1 MSSISTGAALS
12 PSTTPNGQ
20 MANNAFFSML
30 GRSDSFKSDQS
41 QHSQFHTSS
50 PSVSISQDP
59 NYWVNIRKARSI
71 RESILKLKAFLDRVL
86 QAAPSEQR
94 TSDYHKVIA
103 EIRSRERKLMKYIN
117 HYTLNYYDVVS
128 DKQADEIPVKRN
140 EKSLVPEPPTQIE
153 LGTISPPMSPA
164 TMVSP
169 SVLQPLGI
177 APTGLGEKRQA
188 HINIEVPPRF
198 ASGSLPPTPTTID
211 SPVSENTPVMHT
223 QISFLLPPL
232 QLHLQQR
239 EPALGSQAFIN
250 SYKMDTKYQNA
261 DRNGGSS
268 DNSSTEFRKESKSK
282 SKLTWGGLFGSK
294 NARSVE
300 RSNVRNAQSADDTV
314 IGRAPGGV
322 GADGGRSKSYANDS
336 LRPKIKKMASSPL
349 LSPIQLKAPRKT
361 SDPQSLYS

>member
-1 MSSISTGAALS
+1 
-12 PSTTPNGQ
+12 

-30 GRSDSFKSDQS
+30 GRSNSFKSDQS
-41 QHSQFHTSS
+41 QHSQLHTSL
-50 PSVSISQDP
+50 PSVSISQDASDASNKYIWTPPPPDP
-59 NYWVNIRKARSI
+59 NYWVNIHKARNI

-94 TSDYHKVIA
+94 TSDYHKVTA

-128 DKQADEIPVKRN
+128 DRQADEVPVKRTD
-140 EKSLVPEPPTQIE
+140 KSLAPEPPTQIE

-169 SVLQPLGI
+169 SVLQPLGV
-177 APTGLGEKRQA
+177 APTGLGAKRQA
-188 HINIEVPPRF
+188 HINIEVPPHF

-211 SPVSENTPVMHT
+211 SPVSEHTPVMHT
-223 QISFLLPPL
+223 QISFLSPPL
-232 QLHLQQR
+232 QLQLQQR

-261 DRNGGSS
+261 DRNVGSS

-300 RSNVRNAQSADDTV
+300 RSNVRNAQSVDDTV

-336 LRPKIKKMASSPL
+336 LRPQIKKMASSPL
-349 LSPIQLKAPRKT
+349 LASIQLKAPRKT

>member
-30 GRSDSFKSDQS
+30 GRSNSFKSDQS
-41 QHSQFHTSS
+41 QHSQLHTSS
-50 PSVSISQDP
+50 PSVGISQDP
-59 NYWVNIRKARSI
+59 NYWVNIHKARNI

-94 TSDYHKVIA
+94 TSDYHKVTA

-128 DKQADEIPVKRN
+128 DRQADEVPVKRTD
-140 EKSLVPEPPTQIE
+140 KSLAPEPPTQIE

-169 SVLQPLGI
+169 SVLQPLGV
-177 APTGLGEKRQA
+177 APTGLGAKRQA
-188 HINIEVPPRF
+188 HINIEVPPHF

-211 SPVSENTPVMHT
+211 SPVSEHT
-223 QISFLLPPL
+223 PL
-232 QLHLQQR
+232 QLQQR

-261 DRNGGSS
+261 DRNVGSS
-268 DNSSTEFRKESKSK
+268 DNSSTEFRKES
-282 SKLTWGGLFGSK
+282 
-294 NARSVE
+294 
-300 RSNVRNAQSADDTV
+300 
-314 IGRAPGGV
+314 RAPGGV

-336 LRPKIKKMASSPL
+336 LRPQIKKMASSPL
-349 LSPIQLKAPRKT
+349 LAPIQLKAPRKT